1 MTARYAEMR
10 AFVHSQ
16 INASLASVMA
26 LVSEIAFGR
35 MDERLKSY
43 LAAKSQDG
51 RVRRTHQQ
59 IANDLGTSREVVSRL
74 LKDFER
80 EGLALLSR
88 NCIELAGL

>member
-35 MDERLKSY
+35 MDERLKNY
-43 LAAKSQDG
+43 LVAKSQDG

-88 NCIELAGL
+88 NCIELADL